1 MIKNRPLFLLMLAC
15 GLFLTQASHAQNC
28 PAFQAVTLLGYANI
42 SGLSEASGLAVSR
55 QQADILWTH
64 NDSGHSPVAF
74 AFQSDG
80 TLRAAYTLLG
90 ISNRDWEDMSIGP
103 GPVPGQDYLY
113 LADIGDNAETRSS
126 ITVYRIA
133 EPSIP
138 ATPASNPI
146 QIGGATALE
155 FEYPDGAHDAETLMV
170 DPANGDLY
178 ILTKDRSGGV
188 SRLYRAAYPQNA
200 STTSTLDHL
209 GDIVFSGNILE
220 RPATG
225 GDISPSGDA
234 IVVRTYARA
243 HLWPR
248 NPGESIATTMQSP
261 PCNLTL
267 TPEPQGE
274 AIAFTADGKN
284 FITLSEGTNQPIY
297 EYRRIPTASLFYPS
311 GTLLLAGLLTLSGYR
326 RIH

>member
-1 MIKNRPLFLLMLAC
+1 MMKKGPLFLLILAC
-15 GLFLTQASHAQNC
+15 GLLHSQVSQAQNC
-28 PAFQAVTLLGYANI
+28 PDFQGATPLGYANI

-64 NDSGHSPVAF
+64 NDSGHAPVAF

-103 GPVPGQDYLY
+103 GPVAGQDYLY
-113 LADIGDNAETRSS
+113 LADIGDNAEAQSS
-126 ITVYRIA
+126 ITVYRMA
-133 EPSIP
+133 EPVVP
-138 ATPASNPI
+138 ATPAPNPI
-146 QIGGATALE
+146 QVGGATALE

-188 SRLYRAAYPQNA
+188 SGLYRAAYPQSA
-200 STTSTLDHL
+200 SSTTTLDHL
-209 GDIVFSGNILE
+209 GNIVFSGNVLE

-234 IVVRTYARA
+234 ILVRSYASA

-248 NPGESIATTMQSP
+248 NPGESIAATMQNT
-261 PCNLTL
+261 PCSLTL
-267 TPEPQGE
+267 IPEPQGE

-297 EYRRIPTASLFYPS
+297 EYRRIPAASLFGPP
-311 GTLLLAGLLTLSGYR
+311 GTVLFMGLLTLVAYQ

>member
-1 MIKNRPLFLLMLAC
+1 MKRSLFLLLTLSC
-15 GLFLTQASHAQNC
+15 GLLHSQVSRAQNC
-28 PAFQAVTLLGYANI
+28 PTFQQATPIGYANI
-42 SGLSEASGLAVSR
+42 TGLSEASGLAVSR

-64 NDSGHSPVAF
+64 NDSGHAPVAF

-80 TLRAAYTLLG
+80 TLRAAYTLQG
-90 ISNRDWEDMSIGP
+90 FSNRDWEDMSIGP
-103 GPVPGQDYLY
+103 GPVAGQDYLY
-113 LADIGDNAETRSS
+113 LADIGDNAEARNS
-126 ITVYRIA
+126 IIIYRMA
-133 EPSIP
+133 EPVVP

-146 QIGGATALE
+146 QIAGATALE
-155 FEYPDGAHDAETLMV
+155 FQYPDGPHNAETLMV

-188 SRLYRAAYPQNA
+188 SGLYRAAYPQ
-200 STTSTLDHL
+200 SPSSTSTLEHL
-209 GDIVFSGNILE
+209 GNIVFSGNILE

-225 GDISPSGDA
+225 GDLSPSGDA
-234 IVVRTYARA
+234 IVVRTYASA

-248 NPGESIATTMQSP
+248 DPGESILTTMQST
-261 PCNLTL
+261 PCTVTL

-284 FITLSEGTNQPIY
+284 LITLSEGTNQPIY
-297 EYRRIPTASLFYPS
+297 EYRWVPTASLFGPP
-311 GTLLLAGLLTLSGYR
+311 GTVLFMGLVTLVAYR